1 MQKPRWDKDFNPPSC
16 WGEFPFGASN
26 GAGVLPTVNSGFRT
40 FTPVFDTKACIRCM
54 FCWVYC
60 PEGCID
66 KAGEAIE
73 VDYDYCKGCGICAH
87 ECPKKCIQ
95 MVKE

>member
-1 MQKPRWDKDFNPPSC
+1 MLKPSWNKDFKPPSC
-16 WGEFPFGASN
+16 FGELHFGSSN
-26 GAGVLPTVNSGFRT
+26 DVGVLPTVNSGFRT
-40 FTPVFDTKACIRCM
+40 LTPVFDLGACIKCM
-54 FCWVYC
+54 LCWVYC

-66 KAGEAIE
+66 KTGETLE
-73 VDYDYCKGCGICAH
+73 LDLDYCKGCGICAH